1 MTVII
6 RNGCP
11 KSDEPHI
18 FRCRFCSTIFK
29 TDEYDVKPDYRN
41 GTYFIAVCP
50 VCGGKKAYEE

>member
-11 KSDEPHI
+11 KSNEPHI

-29 TDEYDVKPDYRN
+29 TDEYKVKPDYHN
-41 GTYFIAVCP
+41 GTYFRAVCP
-50 VCGGKKAYEE
+50 VCGKEEAYEE